1 MEFKAE
7 GGSRKAEGHS
17 LTKKKSG
24 FYFLLP
30 PSAFLLCSALA
41 AGAALAQPF
50 PSKPVRIVVPWPAGG
65 PPDQIGR
72 MFAQRLTE
80 VWKQQVIV
88 DNRPGANSIIG
99 SDLVAKS
106 APDGYTWLLT
116 TGSHTHN
123 AAFHSKLPYDTLKDF
138 IGLTKPAETAGM
150 VLAVHP
156 SVPAKSVKEL
166 IALSKAR
173 PRQLTFGS
181 AGNGN
186 TLHLAGELFKVAT
199 GADITHVPYKGASPA
214 LTDLL
219 GGHIDMMFASP
230 LSLEPPIHAGKLRG
244 LAQTGFR
251 RNHTLPELPTW
262 GELGIHGAEM
272 SGWYGLYAP
281 AKTPKDII
289 DRMLAEVMKALKE
302 PAIQERIGNLGA
314 EPVGMPQD
322 EFNRYVASEI
332 QRYAALAKRIGL
344 KFD

>member
-1 MEFKAE
+1 MKAVTTCT
-7 GGSRKAEGHS
+7 
-17 LTKKKSG
+17 L
-24 FYFLLP
+24 
-30 PSAFLLCSALA
+30 ALA
-41 AGAALAQPF
+41 AMTFLTCASAPAAQTEGTYPSKPIRLIVPFSHGGSADNLARTVQPALGAALGQP
-50 PSKPVRIVVPWPAGG
+50 
-65 PPDQIGR
+65 
-72 MFAQRLTE
+72 L
-80 VWKQQVIV
+80 VI
-88 DNRPGANSIIG
+88 DNRGGASSVIG
-99 SDLVAKS
+99 TELTAR
-106 APDGYTWLLT
+106 APADGYTILLVT
-116 TGSHTHN
+116 TTHTVN
-123 AAFHSKLPYDTLKDF
+123 PSLMKKLPYDTLRDF
-138 IGLTKPAETAGM
+138 APITLAASQPNI
-150 VLAVHP
+150 LAVHP

-199 GADITHVPYKGASPA
+199 GADITHVPYKGAAPA

-281 AKTPKDII
+281 AKTPKEII
-289 DRMLAEVMKALKE
+289 DRMLAEVLKALKE